1 MIDDLV
7 AEHGSPLWLVD
18 LDRLRERLNEFR
30 AGWQAAWPDVEV
42 AYSYKTNR
50 LPAILRAIADEG
62 AGAEV
67 VCCAEYAIARD
78 VIGHDGESIVVN
90 GPAKPAT
97 LIQRAAGDGALLIA
111 DSAAELPA
119 LAAAGAQRVGLRVS
133 LPGVGVGPS
142 RFGIEPDAIVAA
154 AREARALGLT
164 VEVLSAHLVSTGFA
178 HALGDGNL
186 AGAIRVEWPP
196 APERHVRAAALLAD
210 LARETAIGCVDLG
223 GGHPPAPGLEPH
235 ASAIAAALRE
245 RGFGGR
251 LLLEPGRAIVAD
263 AVALALTVVA
273 VKRLADGTRCVIV
286 DGGTNLLPAALWG
299 WPRIEAVEPT
309 TGRHEPTLVTGPLC
323 LNVDVLGP
331 AVPLPVVEPGD
342 VLLALAVGAY
352 QQSQSTGFGEARP
365 AVVGREDGGWRLIAR
380 GETIADL
387 TAGDLAARSAAGIA
401 IEEERP

>member
-1 MIDDLV
+1 VIGDLV

-18 LDRLRERLNEFR
+18 LDRIRERLNEFR
-30 AGWQAAWPDVEV
+30 AGWQAVWPDVEV

-50 LPAILRAIADEG
+50 LPAILRAVADEG

-67 VCCAEYAIARD
+67 VCWAEYAIARD

-90 GPAKPAT
+90 GPAKPAA
-97 LIQRAAGDGALLIA
+97 LVQRASGDGALVIA

-119 LAAAGAQRVGLRVS
+119 VAAAGAQRVGLRVS
-133 LPGVGVGPS
+133 LPGVGVGLS
-142 RFGIEPDAIVAA
+142 RFGIEPGTVVAA
-154 AREARALGLT
+154 AGEARALGLT

-186 AGAIRVEWPP
+186 AAAICVEWPP
-196 APERHVRAAALLAD
+196 APERHVRAAAILAD
-210 LARETAIGCVDLG
+210 LAREAAIGCVDLG

-235 ASAIAAALRE
+235 ASVVAAALRE

-263 AVALALTVVA
+263 AVELALTVVA

-286 DGGTNLLPAALWG
+286 DGGTNLLPGALWG
-299 WPRIEAVEPT
+299 WPRIELAEPT

-323 LNVDVLGP
+323 LNIDVLAP
-331 AVPLPVVEPGD
+331 AAPLPVLAPGD
-342 VLLALAVGAY
+342 VLLARAVGAY
-352 QQSQSTGFGEARP
+352 QLSQSTRFGELRP
-365 AVVGREDGGWRLIAR
+365 AVVGREDGRWRLVER

-387 TAGDLAARSAAGIA
+387 IAGDLGAPAGIS
-401 IEEERP
+401 IEEANP